1 MKAFHEQRFYPGSL
15 HLVVSKSAGMDFLAH
30 WHDEFELFFVFK
42 GCQGL
47 GINNQLLTL
56 TDGQIGIVAPWD
68 IHYYERIGAVDG
80 MMLIFSPELTDN
92 RLPLQSG
99 FWSDPEPAG
108 RQRRLQLLESLRLE
122 STNRESYYELMAAG
136 FLRLIMADLLR
147 AGSGLVFTPAGAGRS
162 AGFQTMQS
170 ILSYLAE
177 HYREP
182 VTREALADR
191 FHLCPSHLSRTF
203 KAATGL
209 PLPEYIAKL
218 RLENACRA
226 LRQTDEPIIQIAYN
240 SGFESIRTFNRVFL
254 RYIGRTP
261 GSLRDSGLSGNS
273 G

>member
-15 HLVVSKSAGMDFLAH
+15 HLAVSQSSGMDFLAH

-68 IHYYERIGAVDG
+68 IHYYERTGAVDG
-80 MMLIFSPELTDN
+80 MMLIFPPELLGS

-99 FWSDPEPAG
+99 FWSDPDQSGCDG
-108 RQRRLQLLESLRLE
+108 RRQLLESLLLE
-122 STNRESYYELMAAG
+122 TTRRESYYELMAAG
-136 FLRLIMADLLR
+136 LLHMILAGLLR
-147 AGSGLVFTPAGAGRS
+147 AGSGLVFTPIDSARS
-162 AGFQTMQS
+162 TGFQTMQS

-182 VTREALADR
+182 VTREALAAR

-209 PLPEYIAKL
+209 PLPEYVTKL

-226 LRQTDEPIIQIAYN
+226 LRQTDDPIIEIAYG
-240 SGFESIRTFNRVFL
+240 SGFESIRTFNRAFL
-254 RYIGRTP
+254 RYVGQTP
-261 GSLRDSGLSGNS
+261 GSLRNLG
-273 G
+273 